1 MKGILAER
9 LYLSGMD
16 ARAADLARRLGLGL
30 ELTAFTYAPELDR
43 PAARDEAK
51 VQCAGVARLWLHG
64 PFAELCPAAIDPLV
78 RDVARARYRQAFEAA
93 AELGVSRVVLHAGFT
108 PYVYFPE
115 WFVGRSVEFW
125 CALLPEL
132 PEGMSVA
139 LENVMEPGPEM
150 LVDIAKQVDD
160 PRLGLC
166 LDVGH
171 ANTCVSKTPP
181 ADWVAPMAPWL
192 RHVHLHSNTGNLDDH
207 APVGTGTVPAREI
220 IGDVLR
226 RCPAA
231 TFTLENMDCLPALET
246 LRQWGYLEGEL

>member
-51 VQCAGVARLWLHG
+51 VQCAGVAHLWLHG

-132 PEGMSVA
+132 PEGMRVA

-192 RHVHLHSNTGNLDDH
+192 RHVHLHSNVGNLDDH
-207 APVGTGTVPAREI
+207 APVGAGTVPAREI